1 MKHKLKERVQF
12 ILINVPTNY
21 DTVFEVGCFSK
32 SLKFHCMK
40 GSEKNNPQKIHADDG
55 WASQDL

>member
-1 MKHKLKERVQF
+1 MQF